1 VYLTESAAGERLLVT
16 SASDLTRASM
26 CEFSVARDLDARLGR
41 LAAVEKLDDAMLDR
55 AARLGD
61 AHEATIIAQ
70 YAAQSEVVEIARP
83 DGAGLEAVAVRAE
96 QTLVALQ
103 SGAPVIVQATFLD
116 LEHAP
121 AIEGGMPIAF
131 VGFADFLVRTES
143 GAYRVQDS
151 KLARRAKVTA
161 LLQLAAYA
169 EQLQRV
175 GTRVDPEVDLILG
188 NHETSIHRLDD
199 IAPVMRARRARLH
212 RLLQQRAAAK
222 TAIAWRDATVTH
234 CRDCAWCTVEIAAHD
249 DVSQVAGLTGAQW
262 GALGACGIETVREL
276 AVCATAVPGISAS
289 TLATLRLQASLQHE
303 AAVARAAVRA
313 AVRAAGV
320 AAGVA
325 GGAVAGTG
333 VAGTSDGAPADPPPP
348 VHVRNAAALHA
359 LPPAS
364 PGDLYFDFEGDPLYT
379 ESDPTRWG
387 LDYLFGFVDAGP
399 AAGAAIAT
407 GSEAASNA
415 ITDAA
420 AAPIAAAAPTFTA
433 YWAHSFAAERDALLA
448 FLADVEARR
457 AKHPDLHIYHYAAYE
472 RTHLRSLTA
481 RHGVGEDVIDE
492 WLRSGVLVDLYPI
505 VTKALRIGTSSYSIK
520 YLEALYWPDARA
532 GAAVARGDDSVAE
545 YARSRD
551 LVVVGDELSIQAAQQ
566 ILDDIGHYNEI
577 DCISTLKLAEW
588 LRQLAAS
595 LRVGP
600 GFGSD
605 SELAH
610 ELLEADLPREIE
622 PSPLRE
628 ALLTLAA
635 NPDGTPALE
644 PDRSPEQRAYAYA
657 AAAIDYHR
665 REHKTFWW
673 DHFDRLVQPLSDW
686 ADVRDVF
693 TVDGIEHA
701 PDAAH
706 EQSDWNKP
714 TPRSSLGRIMRL
726 RGAWSAGSRPSVSGR
741 SGPYAVYESPAPFA
755 PSSRDPGA
763 RSARAI
769 TLIELHD
776 DGVTLRETLPKGVE
790 PYNDLPVALTP
801 ASPPPAGQQKPA
813 IEEWGA
819 SIVAAASAGEGWPR
833 DAVVDLLRRIPPV
846 MRPGGALARP
856 ALDAHGEPDR
866 IAAVVASLRELDHS
880 YLAVQGPPGTG
891 KTYLGSRVIAR
902 LVADHGWRI
911 GVVAQGHSTVEH
923 LLDTVVEAGLPGSQV
938 AKAPRTGAD
947 PADYATAHYTVLGSA
962 NDLDGYTMGESGGY
976 VIGGTAWD
984 FSNPERVRRRSLDL
998 LVIDEA
1004 GQFSLA
1010 ATIAASMSAKNVL
1023 LLGDPQQLPQ
1033 VSQGTHP
1040 EPIDGSALGYLSDG
1054 HDVLPEQ
1061 FGYFLAET
1069 RRMHPALTR
1078 AVSRLSYEGALHAH
1092 PTAETRH
1099 LESVVPGPHAVPV
1112 EHHGNATESVEEA
1125 EQVVAII
1132 RAHIGLEWMPGT
1144 RDDGTPQGRTRPFT
1158 PSDAIV
1164 VTPYNAQQQ
1173 LIREHLDAAG
1183 FAATRVGTVDKFQGQ
1198 EAVVAIVS
1206 LAASSSR
1213 DVPRGMEFL
1222 LNRNRLNVAISRAQ
1236 WAAYLVHSPGLL
1248 DSLPHTPGGVA
1259 ELSAFIRLVEGSVG
1273 GSVEGSVGGSVES
1286 NVAGDVAVSG
1296 AGTFA
1301 PD

>member
-1 VYLTESAAGERLLVT
+1 
-16 SASDLTRASM
+16 
-26 CEFSVARDLDARLGR
+26 
-41 LAAVEKLDDAMLDR
+41 
-55 AARLGD
+55 
-61 AHEATIIAQ
+61 
-70 YAAQSEVVEIARP
+70 
-83 DGAGLEAVAVRAE
+83 
-96 QTLVALQ
+96 
-103 SGAPVIVQATFLD
+103 
-116 LEHAP
+116 
-121 AIEGGMPIAF
+121 
-131 VGFADFLVRTES
+131 
-143 GAYRVQDS
+143 
-151 KLARRAKVTA
+151 
-161 LLQLAAYA
+161 
-169 EQLQRV
+169 
-175 GTRVDPEVDLILG
+175 
-188 NHETSIHRLDD
+188 
-199 IAPVMRARRARLH
+199 
-212 RLLQQRAAAK
+212 
-222 TAIAWRDATVTH
+222 
-234 CRDCAWCTVEIAAHD
+234 
-249 DVSQVAGLTGAQW
+249 
-262 GALGACGIETVREL
+262 
-276 AVCATAVPGISAS
+276 
-289 TLATLRLQASLQHE
+289 
-303 AAVARAAVRA
+303 
-313 AVRAAGV
+313 
-320 AAGVA
+320 
-325 GGAVAGTG
+325 
-333 VAGTSDGAPADPPPP
+333 
-348 VHVRNAAALHA
+348 
-359 LPPAS
+359 
-364 PGDLYFDFEGDPLYT
+364 
-379 ESDPTRWG
+379 
-387 LDYLFGFVDAGP
+387 
-399 AAGAAIAT
+399 
-407 GSEAASNA
+407 
-415 ITDAA
+415 
-420 AAPIAAAAPTFTA
+420 
-433 YWAHSFAAERDALLA
+433 
-448 FLADVEARR
+448 
-457 AKHPDLHIYHYAAYE
+457 
-472 RTHLRSLTA
+472 
-481 RHGVGEDVIDE
+481 
-492 WLRSGVLVDLYPI
+492 
-505 VTKALRIGTSSYSIK
+505 
-520 YLEALYWPDARA
+520 
-532 GAAVARGDDSVAE
+532 
-545 YARSRD
+545 
-551 LVVVGDELSIQAAQQ
+551 
-566 ILDDIGHYNEI
+566 
-577 DCISTLKLAEW
+577 
-588 LRQLAAS
+588 
-595 LRVGP
+595 
-600 GFGSD
+600 
-605 SELAH
+605 
-610 ELLEADLPREIE
+610 
-622 PSPLRE
+622 
-628 ALLTLAA
+628 
-635 NPDGTPALE
+635 
-644 PDRSPEQRAYAYA
+644 
-657 AAAIDYHR
+657 
-665 REHKTFWW
+665 
-673 DHFDRLVQPLSDW
+673 
-686 ADVRDVF
+686 
-693 TVDGIEHA
+693 
-701 PDAAH
+701 
-706 EQSDWNKP
+706 
-714 TPRSSLGRIMRL
+714 MRL

-819 SIVAAASAGEGWPR
+819 SIVAAAGSADVAAAASAGAVAGADTGWPR
-833 DAVVDLLRRIPPV
+833 DAVVDLLRRTPPV
-846 MRPGGALARP
+846 MRSGGSPAHPTLARP

-923 LLDTVVEAGLPGSQV
+923 LLETVVEAGLPGSQV

-947 PADYATAHYTVLGSA
+947 PADYATAGYTVLGSA
-962 NDLDGYTMGESGGY
+962 NDLGAYALGERGGY

-1010 ATIAASMSAKNVL
+1010 ATIAASMSAKSLL

-1099 LESVVPGPHAVPV
+1099 LESVEPGLHAVPV
-1112 EHHGNATESVEEA
+1112 EHYGNATESVEEA

-1183 FAATRVGTVDKFQGQ
+1183 FGATRVGTVDKFQGQ
-1198 EAVVAIVS
+1198 EAVVAVVS

-1259 ELSAFIRLVEGSVG
+1259 ELSAFIRLVEGSVEGSVG
-1273 GSVEGSVGGSVES
+1273 GSVEGSVGGSVEG
-1286 NVAGDVAVSG
+1286 NVAGNVAGNG
-1296 AGTFA
+1296 ARTFA